1 MTTYSK
7 RRAKRSLAAIMAAML
22 MASVLA
28 VVAGSPAH
36 AANTASEVKVD
47 HDGNAA
53 TAMVREFAGQDRY
66 DTALRLAKN
75 FATSKGGLGAVPSA
89 FIASGE
95 TLVDSISVA
104 GLAGYVDAPILLTP
118 SGSLH
123 GGVADFIEDY
133 DVKTV
138 YVLGG
143 TAAVSDANVTAIE
156 GQASKP
162 KVTRIAGPD
171 RYATAAAIAGM
182 IDAESSWCGT
192 DAISAVLINGSND
205 ALSFGVAVQTTAY
218 RLQLPVLMT
227 AADELPD
234 ATADFIR
241 DNDVEHVQIVGG
253 TGTVSADVAAA
264 LTTLGV
270 DTVARVDGDSAAAAS
285 VALAQMANN
294 GCGDDLAPVSTNRV
308 ALVRGNPD
316 GVVAAPVL
324 ASSLANGELVTPLI
338 VGDSLPA
345 SVRDYL
351 AATPKVVSGNKLALG
366 IVAVGGA
373 AAVSADVMSAAID
386 AAASA
391 GSLSVSIGATTDINK
406 DGNIDA
412 DDPVRP
418 GTAFS
423 LYFSDDVA
431 GTDAELLT
439 KVRDIVE
446 VNGVVA
452 QVATATTATIT
463 GVCTPRRVDVTLT
476 KALANGDTLS
486 VAPSVHTFGT
496 QSDQRRL
503 ASVTPEKVVAA
514 PADTTKPKVTII
526 GIANEAAFQIRIT
539 DAGGLASDAEI
550 EADELTFTSGKGT
563 ATLGTVTH
571 TAGEATATVAVTRAA
586 DAGGNATADTLVAG
600 DRLTIKSGALAD
612 TSENVNSPTT
622 GRAIAEPKSPR
633 ITSVL
638 LSDPLHSAQNAWT
651 VPDSVGATGDNAI
664 TITAKAS
671 GDAAGAAGNA
681 WSVVFDTPST
691 YSAEKAADID
701 VRVDTK
707 GKTVTV
713 RFVNGPATVGSLLA
727 ALKANSDFDQRFS
740 AGTGCDAAATTALT
754 PSNDADDRDAAA
766 TATGAG
772 RTQFAIEVRFGAY
785 IASHVDDELLADVF
799 ARTLA
804 RNRNNEDADT
814 QSELIVLLGDGAGTG
829 TLVGTAPG
837 KTVRYEM
844 ETASTAYMPM
854 DRDRVLTLAG
864 AEASDDADANKA
876 GDQARDLEEH
886 VAVGYAPD
894 DPNEPADES
903 KNGKSDLR
911 ISQTGSIK
919 ARTP

>member
-7 RRAKRSLAAIMAAML
+7 RRGRRSLAAILAAML
-22 MASVLA
+22 IASVLA
-28 VVAGSPAH
+28 VVAGSPAQ
-36 AANTASEVKVD
+36 AANTASEVLVD
-47 HDGNAA
+47 DA
-53 TAMVREFAGQDRY
+53 REFAGQDRY

-75 FATSKGGLGAVPSA
+75 FATNKGGLGAVPA
-89 FIASGE
+89 VFIASGE

-104 GLAGYVDAPILLTP
+104 GFAGYADAPILLTP
-118 SGSLH
+118 TGSLH

-143 TAAVSDANVTAIE
+143 SAAVGDATLGAIE
-156 GQASKP
+156 GLLSKP
-162 KVTRIAGPD
+162 TVTRIAGAD
-171 RYATAAAIAGM
+171 RYGTAAAVAGM
-182 IDAESSWCGT
+182 IEAESSWCGT
-192 DAISAVLINGSND
+192 DAVSAVLINGSSD
-205 ALSFGVAVQTTAY
+205 ALPFGVAVQTTAY

-227 AADELPD
+227 LADELPD
-234 ATADFIR
+234 ATADYI
-241 DNDVEHVQIVGG
+241 DKNDVEHVQIIGG
-253 TGTVSADVAAA
+253 TDTVSAGVASA

-270 DTVARVDGDSAAAAS
+270 DTVARVDGDSAAAVS
-285 VALAQMANN
+285 VELAKLAGN

-308 ALVRGNPD
+308 VLVRGNPD
-316 GVVAAPVL
+316 GVAAAPVL
-324 ASSLANGELVTPLI
+324 ASTLANGDLVTPLI
-338 VGDSLPA
+338 VGDTLPA

-351 AATPKVVSGNKLALG
+351 AATPQVVGGSKLALG
-366 IVAVGGA
+366 IVAIGGT
-373 AAVSADVMSAAID
+373 AAVSADVMAAAID
-386 AAASA
+386 AAASS
-391 GSLSVSIGATTDINK
+391 GSLSVGIGATTDTNRDNKIN
-406 DGNIDA
+406 A

-431 GTDAELLT
+431 GTDAELLA

-446 VNGVVA
+446 VNGAVA

-463 GVCTPRRVDVTLT
+463 GVCTPRRVDVTLS
-476 KALANGDTLS
+476 KALTNGDTLS
-486 VAPSVHTFGT
+486 AASSVHTFGT

-503 ASVTPEKVVAA
+503 APVTPEKVVAA
-514 PADTTKPKVTII
+514 PADTTRPKVTII
-526 GIANEAAFQIRIT
+526 GIANETAFQIRIA
-539 DAGGLASDAEI
+539 DAGGLDSGAEI
-550 EADELTFTSGKGT
+550 TADELTFTSGKGT
-563 ATLGTVTH
+563 ATLGAVTH
-571 TAGEATATVAVTRAA
+571 TAGETTATVAVTRAA
-586 DAGGNATADTLVAG
+586 DAGGNATADTLVVG

-612 TSENVNSPTT
+612 TSENVNASTT

-638 LSDPLHSAQNAWT
+638 LSNPLYSAQNVWT

-691 YSAEKAADID
+691 YSAEKASDID

-727 ALKANSDFDQRFS
+727 ALKANSAFDERFS
-740 AGTGCDAAATTALT
+740 AGTGCDAVATTALT
-754 PSNDADDRDAAA
+754 PSNAADDRDAAA
-766 TATGAG
+766 SATGAG

-785 IASHVDDELLADVF
+785 IATHVDDELLADIF

-814 QSELIVLLGDGAGTG
+814 QSELIALLGTDAGTG
-829 TLVGTAPG
+829 TLVGTAPS

-844 ETASTAYMPM
+844 ETASVAYMPM

-864 AEASDDADANKA
+864 AEAATDADANKA
-876 GDQARDLEEH
+876 GDQARALVAH
-886 VAVGYAPD
+886 VATGYAPD

-911 ISQTGSIK
+911 ISQTSSIK
-919 ARTP
+919 ARN

>member
-7 RRAKRSLAAIMAAML
+7 RRGRRSLAAILAAML

-28 VVAGSPAH
+28 VVAGSPAQ
-36 AANTASEVKVD
+36 AANTASEVLVD
-47 HDGNAA
+47 DA
-53 TAMVREFAGQDRY
+53 REFAGQDRY

-75 FATSKGGLGAVPSA
+75 FATSKGGLGAVPAA

-118 SGSLH
+118 TGSLH

-143 TAAVSDANVTAIE
+143 SAAVSDATVTAIE
-156 GQASKP
+156 SQASKP
-162 KVTRIAGPD
+162 KATRIAGDD
-171 RYATAAAIAGM
+171 RYATAAKIAGM

-192 DAISAVLINGSND
+192 DAVSAVLINGGSD

-253 TGTVSADVAAA
+253 AGTVSADVAAA

-270 DTVARVDGDSAAAAS
+270 DTVQRVDGDSAAAAS
-285 VALAQMANN
+285 VALAKMANN

-351 AATPKVVSGNKLALG
+351 TATPKVVSGTKLALG
-366 IVAVGGA
+366 IVAIGGT
-373 AAVSADVMSAAID
+373 AAVSDSTMSAAIE

-391 GSLSVSIGATTDINK
+391 GALSVSIGATTDVNM
-406 DGNIDA
+406 DGKIDA

-431 GTDAELLT
+431 GTDAELLA

-446 VNGVVA
+446 VNDAVA
-452 QVATATTATIT
+452 QVAAATTATIT

-476 KALANGDTLS
+476 KALTNGDTLS
-486 VAPSVHTFGT
+486 VASSVHTFGT

-503 ASVTPEKVVAA
+503 APVTPEKVVAA
-514 PADTTKPKVTII
+514 PADTTRPKVTII
-526 GIANEAAFQIRIT
+526 GIANEAAFQIRIS
-539 DAGGLASDAEI
+539 DAGGLDSDAKI
-550 EADELTFTSGKGT
+550 TLDELTFTSGKGT
-563 ATLGTVTH
+563 ASLATGAVTH
-571 TAGEATATVAVTRAA
+571 TAGETTATVTVTREA
-586 DAGGNATADTLVAG
+586 DAGGNAAANTLVVG
-600 DRLTIKSGALAD
+600 DRLTIKSGAIAD
-612 TSENVNSPTT
+612 TSENVNSSTT

-638 LSDPLHSAQNAWT
+638 LSNPLYSAQNVWT

-691 YSAEKAADID
+691 YSAEKASDID

-727 ALKANSDFDQRFS
+727 ALKANSAFDERFS
-740 AGTGCDAAATTALT
+740 AGTGCSAVATTALT
-754 PSNDADDRDAAA
+754 PSNAADDRDAAA
-766 TATGAG
+766 EATRAG
-772 RTQFAIEVRFGAY
+772 RTQFAIEVRFGSY
-785 IASHVDDELLADVF
+785 IATHVDDELLADVL

-814 QSELIVLLGDGAGTG
+814 QSELIALLGTGAGTG

-864 AEASDDADANKA
+864 AEAAADADANKA
-876 GDQARDLEEH
+876 GDQARALVAH
-886 VAVGYAPD
+886 VATGYAPD

-911 ISQTGSIK
+911 ISQTSSIK
-919 ARTP
+919 ARNP